1 MKFNFN
7 IVEKSR
13 ISFSFRKF
21 YSFKSKARRLILCIA
36 FGALLGKFNFHLS
49 TISREEGKYSQQH
62 LRKMM
67 EKYLVLRH

>member
-36 FGALLGKFNFHLS
+36 FGALLGKFNSHLS
-49 TISREEGKYSQQH
+49 TISREKENILNNKN
-62 LRKMM
+62 
-67 EKYLVLRH
+67 